1 MLKENTETLSLGMVL
16 ELQTGFDSEASGSCM
31 FAVIYRFA
39 AIWMSLLFPGEQ
51 LRVLEWDELKNVRV
65 WKVQLGA

>member
-51 LRVLEWDELKNVRV
+51 LWVLE
-65 WKVQLGA
+65 